1 MTYGNL
7 SESFWVLSGTN
18 AKGEVSPDLVGAAK
32 SNATVVVLMG
42 IEHIREIAAIFIE
55 EGKERLPVA
64 VIENGSSKEENIIVG
79 VVDTIAE
86 LIEDHKIS
94 SPALLVFGNVVS
106 VHPAFARI
114 RDFYATMAEA

>member
-1 MTYGNL
+1 MPGRIKSIY
-7 SESFWVLSGTN
+7 VLKRIKKMNYTS
-18 AKGEVSPDLVGAAK
+18 ASA
-32 SNATVVVLMG
+32 S
-42 IEHIREIAAIFIE
+42 II
-55 EGKERLPVA
+55 
-64 VIENGSSKEENIIVG
+64 GSTHQKLYYNNQDAYDFYQDKNIIVG